1 MGNQLHVLLC
11 LFLYMC
17 IKMLADKPLEIGGF
31 SLHRCHSYWF
41 VVLIYNR
48 KLHIMNL
55 RIKDAQRQQK
65 GKDKNKMITVL
76 NPCLFV
82 CSNAF

>member
-1 MGNQLHVLLC
+1 
-11 LFLYMC
+11 
-17 IKMLADKPLEIGGF
+17 MLADKPLEIGF
-31 SLHRCHSYWF
+31 SLQRCHSYWF

-65 GKDKNKMITVL
+65 SKDKNKMITVL

-82 CSNAF
+82 LMHFSLL